1 MKTSLSQVSAKL
13 LEFYSLMETLEGELS
28 QEELEKYTILE
39 ENFKEAIEDYY
50 LLKDQ
55 YASEISYT
63 DSLIKDLQKRKKVL
77 QNRENYLETIIQQ
90 SLHKF
95 GTQAQLP
102 SGNIKF
108 EVDLGGLKIVSTP
121 TEVVQID
128 EEEFEDNS
136 YKTFNIAMNK
146 LSFDDFNIIKPF
158 LDKTLIEM
166 EQTSAIDKIR
176 LKKNLKEKQ
185 EIKGASLGLN
195 YNLSKK
201 IKAGSV

>member
-1 MKTSLSQVSAKL
+1 MKESIDFIKNYVTEDDYVVCATSGGVDSMTL
-13 LEFYSLMETLEGELS
+13 L
-28 QEELEKYTILE
+28 
-39 ENFKEAIEDYY
+39 Y
-50 LLKDQ
+50 LL
-55 YASEISYT
+55 
-63 DSLIKDLQKRKKVL
+63 
-77 QNRENYLETIIQQ
+77 TIIRK
-90 SLHKF
+90 SI
-95 GTQAQLP
+95 
-102 SGNIKF
+102 NINIICAHINHNLREESK
-108 EVDLGGLKIVSTP
+108 
-121 TEVVQID
+121 
-128 EEEFEDNS
+128 EEFEDNS